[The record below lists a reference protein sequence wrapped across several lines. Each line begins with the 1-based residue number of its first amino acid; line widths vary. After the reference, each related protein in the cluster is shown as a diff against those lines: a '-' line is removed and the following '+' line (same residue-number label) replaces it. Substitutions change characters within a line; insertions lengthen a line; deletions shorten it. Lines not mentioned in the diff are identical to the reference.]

1 MPRCTE
7 SEHSSR
13 ELVRNRAALAGR
25 SPSRY
30 ADDMLLDRL
39 TRTEQNARRLAEI
52 VGILAKYGLA
62 DWLGGIRH
70 TEWFRRNLTPT
81 GFQRLAK
88 ESHEA
93 RVRLA
98 LTELGT
104 TFIKFGQVLGTRP
117 DIVSPALADEL
128 AKLQTD
134 TPPDPPEVVRQI
146 IIDELG
152 KPPEDLFS
160 EFEPIPIASASI
172 GQVHGGRL
180 HDGRQIV
187 VKVMRRGI
195 EAKVARDL
203 DLLAG
208 LAELAERYSETTRPY
223 RPVATVRQFRKA
235 LNRELDFAAERAN
248 LERFIRNFAREDGVK
263 FPAPVAAL
271 SSKRVLTMERLD
283 GIRGLAVKDGATSD
297 ASPEDLAMRAAR
309 VYLQMIFQDGFYHA
323 DPHPGNYLVL
333 SGGVLGILDAGMVG
347 RLDDD
352 MREQL
357 ESLVVAVYHRDAG
370 RLTDSVT
377 SLGSFPPTD
386 PAGLR
391 AEINDFV
398 LDFAD
403 VPLNEF
409 DLSAALNRI
418 TDIIRRFGILLP
430 PEVAMLLRTL
440 VVLEGSAKQLSPT
453 FSLAGVVNLYVREH
467 GVGKVWH
474 RFRRKVQRTA
484 RDWDRFLT
492 DLPRELDEI
501 MKRFREGKLDIHH
514 EHKGIERTVNR
525 LVRGIICAALI
536 MGSTM
541 LWSRDT
547 PPLVYGVSVFGT
559 LGYAAAMW
567 LAFGLIRQT
576 RE

>member
-1 MPRCTE
+1 M
-7 SEHSSR
+7 
-13 ELVRNRAALAGR
+13 V
-25 SPSRY
+25 
-30 ADDMLLDRL
+30 LDRL

-52 VGILAKYGLA
+52 VAILAKYGLA
-62 DWLGGIRH
+62 DWMGGFRH
-70 TEWFRRNLTPT
+70 LDWFRRHLTPS
-81 GFQRLAK
+81 GFQRLTN

-93 RVRLA
+93 RIRLA
-98 LTELGT
+98 LTDLGT
-104 TFIKFGQVLGTRP
+104 TFIKFGQVLSTRP
-117 DIVSPALADEL
+117 DIVSLALADEL

-134 TPPDPPEVVRQI
+134 TPPAPPEVVRQTI
-146 IIDELG
+146 TDELG
-152 KPPEDLFS
+152 KPPEELFA
-160 EFEPIPIASASI
+160 EFDPVPIASASI
-172 GQVHGGRL
+172 GQVHAGTL
-180 HDGRQIV
+180 FDGRKIV
-187 VKVMRRGI
+187 VKVMRKGI

-208 LAELAERYSETTRPY
+208 LAELAERYSDSARPY

-248 LERFIRNFAREDGVK
+248 LERFIRNFESHPGVK
-263 FPAPVAAL
+263 FPEPVPEL
-271 SSKRVLTMERLD
+271 SSRRVLAMERLD
-283 GIRGLAVKDGATSD
+283 GIRGLAVKSAVAPPATP
-297 ASPEDLAMRAAR
+297 ADLAMRAAR

-333 SGGVLGILDAGMVG
+333 PGGELGILDAGMVG

-352 MREQL
+352 MRERL
-357 ESLVVAVYHRDAG
+357 ESLIVAVYHRDAG
-370 RLTDSVT
+370 RLTDTVIA
-377 SLGSFPPTD
+377 LGQSPPTD
-386 PAGLR
+386 PAALR
-391 AEINDFV
+391 GEVNEFV

-403 VPLNEF
+403 VPLNDL
-409 DLSAALNRI
+409 DLSAALNRM

-440 VVLEGSAKQLSPT
+440 VVLEGSARQLSPR
-453 FSLAGVVNLYVREH
+453 FSLAQVINLYVHEH

-514 EHKGIERTVNR
+514 EHKGMERTVNR

-536 MGSTM
+536 LGSSL
-541 LWSRDT
+541 LWSRKT
-547 PPLVYGVSVFGT
+547 PPLVYDVPIIGV
-559 LGYAAAMW
+559 LGFTVAVG
-567 LAFGLIRQT
+567 LAVRLIRST
-576 RE
+576 RDSKP

>member
-1 MPRCTE
+1 MI
-7 SEHSSR
+7 
-13 ELVRNRAALAGR
+13 
-25 SPSRY
+25 
-30 ADDMLLDRL
+30 LDRL

-62 DWLGGIRH
+62 DWMGGFRH
-70 TEWFRRNLTPT
+70 LDWFRRHLTPS
-81 GFQRLAK
+81 GFQRLTN

-93 RVRLA
+93 RIRLA
-98 LTELGT
+98 LTDLGT
-104 TFIKFGQVLGTRP
+104 TFIKIGQVLSTRP

-134 TPPDPPEVVRQI
+134 TPPDPPEVVRQTI
-146 IIDELG
+146 TDELG
-152 KPPEDLFS
+152 KPPEELFAEFDLV
-160 EFEPIPIASASI
+160 PIASASI
-172 GQVHGGRL
+172 GQVHAGTL
-180 HDGRQIV
+180 HDGRKIV
-187 VKVMRRGI
+187 VKVMRKGI

-208 LAELAERYSETTRPY
+208 LAELAERYSDAAKPY

-248 LERFIRNFAREDGVK
+248 LERFIRNFEKEPDVK
-263 FPAPVAAL
+263 FPEPVAEL
-271 SSKRVLTMERLD
+271 SSRRVLTMERLE
-283 GIRGLAVKDGATSD
+283 GIRGLAVKAAVAPPATPD
-297 ASPEDLAMRAAR
+297 EVALRAAR

-333 SGGVLGILDAGMVG
+333 SGGELGILDAGMVG

-352 MREQL
+352 MRERL
-357 ESLVVAVYHRDAG
+357 ESLIVAVYHRDAG
-370 RLTDSVT
+370 RLTDTVT
-377 SLGSFPPTD
+377 ALGQSPPTD
-386 PAGLR
+386 AAGLR
-391 AEINDFV
+391 AEVVEFV

-403 VPLNEF
+403 VPLADF
-409 DLSAALNRI
+409 DLSAALNRM

-440 VVLEGSAKQLSPT
+440 VVLEGSARQLSPT
-453 FSLAGVVNLYVREH
+453 FSLAGVINLYVHKH
-467 GVGKVWH
+467 GVGQVWH

-514 EHKGIERTVNR
+514 EHKGMERTVNR

-536 MGSTM
+536 MGSSM

-547 PPLVYGVSVFGT
+547 PPLVYGVPVVGVLGFT
-559 LGYAAAMW
+559 LALG
-567 LAFGLIRQT
+567 LAVRLIRST